1 MLQEREILTPMLVS
15 RKSNPFC
22 CPICFADSM
31 DDGSDGYT
39 LLLLLVFF
47 SALPSFFCGIV
58 VATLL
63 NRKFAMRWHPS
74 TPEGPQP
81 LPPSGATATEN
92 EMPEPKKP
100 IAIQKRSGKF
110 CFENLVFVTAKGQG
124 EVVHLNPT
132 CCNMKS
138 PLELRLCKR
147 CWG

>member
-1 MLQEREILTPMLVS
+1 
-15 RKSNPFC
+15 
-22 CPICFADSM
+22 M
-31 DDGSDGYT
+31 DDGSDGYAF
-39 LLLLLVFF
+39 LLLLVFV
-47 SALPSFFCGIV
+47 SAVPSFFCGVV

-81 LPPSGATATEN
+81 PRGATATES
-92 EMPEPKKP
+92 EMPTASSSQGKEP
-100 IAIQKRSGKF
+100 AIQKRSGKF
-110 CFENLVFVTAKGQG
+110 CFENFAFVTAKGQG